1 MTEPIVAIPSL
12 IALRKEI
19 GLILKNCKEELAYLL
34 DDGLLNYALGQK
46 AKFEK
51 LKTFLYRNDL
61 VNFYDTYFPLNL
73 KGVKVTGEKYIIN
86 VENNLKTVFNVSS
99 CVAIIGDAGS
109 GKSMLVKHFF
119 LYFLNNEL
127 EIPIFVELRNLNSFD
142 GSLREYIIA
151 IIFNNG
157 LSPNDRILERLL
169 SDGKFLFLLDGY
181 DELFEGSYNKR
192 KDEINQFIDRYR
204 KNLFVITSRP
214 GAFVESLPRFYNYK
228 ISKIRNNQI
237 EDFVIKQLSI
247 LDDSMS
253 LQKNI
258 MEVIHDPKNVDYCD
272 YMMNPLLLTMFIF
285 TFKNH
290 PELPHTK
297 SKFYFNIFDTLCT
310 RHDNFSKGGEIH
322 ERKTKLKQEDFED
335 ILKWFSFYSYFE
347 GRFTFDRQYLI
358 SKLEFIK
365 KKRGYSYNIEHL
377 IYDLTVSISVIIID
391 GLDYLFPHRS
401 LQEYFIALLM
411 AHRPVD
417 RKIQDYR
424 KKYFSLNYNVDYN
437 LWTISE
443 EVDNYYFTS
452 TLILELED
460 IITKLDSSSVEESVL
475 NYLDLLNI
483 KILYELNEE
492 DIFDDGENWE
502 DCEDDEEDYA
512 LEEDSSSFED
522 KECSYYSFWAK
533 PILYYIKNR
542 DQVLFTDFP
551 YSCELK
557 KKLLSTPSLVE
568 STTRTIATIND
579 LDDDYLKSFSTPIIV
594 SYDSIVIHFT
604 RKVNECLSDYFNDIG
619 LNMYVLMLID
629 RIKILKHSL
638 ERKVQEKRL
647 QEDDMFDFE

>member
-1 MTEPIVAIPSL
+1 M
-12 IALRKEI
+12 
-19 GLILKNCKEELAYLL
+19 
-34 DDGLLNYALGQK
+34 
-46 AKFEK
+46 
-51 LKTFLYRNDL
+51 
-61 VNFYDTYFPLNL
+61 
-73 KGVKVTGEKYIIN
+73 
-86 VENNLKTVFNVSS
+86 
-99 CVAIIGDAGS
+99 
-109 GKSMLVKHFF
+109 
-119 LYFLNNEL
+119 
-127 EIPIFVELRNLNSFD
+127 
-142 GSLREYIIA
+142 
-151 IIFNNG
+151 
-157 LSPNDRILERLL
+157 
-169 SDGKFLFLLDGY
+169 
-181 DELFEGSYNKR
+181 
-192 KDEINQFIDRYR
+192 
-204 KNLFVITSRP
+204 
-214 GAFVESLPRFYNYK
+214 
-228 ISKIRNNQI
+228 
-237 EDFVIKQLSI
+237 
-247 LDDSMS
+247 
-253 LQKNI
+253 
-258 MEVIHDPKNVDYCD
+258 
-272 YMMNPLLLTMFIF
+272 
-285 TFKNH
+285 
-290 PELPHTK
+290 
-297 SKFYFNIFDTLCT
+297 
-310 RHDNFSKGGEIH
+310 
-322 ERKTKLKQEDFED
+322 
-335 ILKWFSFYSYFE
+335 
-347 GRFTFDRQYLI
+347 
-358 SKLEFIK
+358 
-365 KKRGYSYNIEHL
+365 
-377 IYDLTVSISVIIID
+377 
-391 GLDYLFPHRS
+391 
-401 LQEYFIALLM
+401 
-411 AHRPVD
+411 
-417 RKIQDYR
+417 
-424 KKYFSLNYNVDYN
+424 
-437 LWTISE
+437 WTISE